1 MMSRATKVESL
12 RRLRPG
18 PAAAEADVTP
28 RAATAI
34 DGVRLGAAGIAARLR
49 QAVHDGVYVEGER
62 LPPERSLAQAFGAS
76 RSTLREA
83 LRVLE
88 ADGMVARR
96 VGSGTFVVWRPGGA
110 DADVAEVTSPIEL
123 VDVRLGLEPHMV
135 RLATMNATPRDLA
148 RLAETLEAIQA
159 AGDDPDRFTRFDRQ
173 FHERLADATHNP
185 LLVALYRQV
194 NHVRG
199 HRQWNAMK
207 DKILTGARMRAYNEE
222 HRALFAALAARDG
235 DTAAR
240 LVTRHLERARRDL
253 AGG

>member
-1 MMSRATKVESL
+1 MSRATKTASP
-12 RRLRPG
+12 RRSRVG
-18 PAAAEADVTP
+18 PASTETEGAP

-49 QAVHDGVYVEGER
+49 QAVRDGVYVEGER

-88 ADGMVARR
+88 TDGMVARR

-110 DADVAEVTSPIEL
+110 NADVAEVTSPIEL

-135 RLATMNATPRDLA
+135 RLATMNATPRDLSL
-148 RLAETLEAIQA
+148 LAETLDAIRA
-159 AGDDPDRFTRFDRQ
+159 AGDDPERFTRFDRQ
-173 FHERLADATHNP
+173 FHERLAEATHNP

-207 DKILTGARMRAYNEE
+207 DKILTRDRMRAYNDE
-222 HRALFAALAARDG
+222 HSALFAALAARDG
-235 DTAAR
+235 ETAAR